1 MSDERRR
8 RASLDAS
15 FWVVYFAALAI
26 AALFVYMP
34 NQKTIAREEQKAK
47 MLEET
52 LQKNIV
58 TLDQMKENER
68 RLKRNDR
75 YLWEQAAIDVLGWL
89 RKGEFLFAP
98 PAGTTERA
106 KE

>member
-1 MSDERRR
+1 MNAAGVLRSM
-8 RASLDAS
+8 RASGSWL
-15 FWVVYFAALAI
+15 
-26 AALFVYMP
+26 
-34 NQKTIAREEQKAK
+34 EQ
-47 MLEET
+47 
-52 LQKNIV
+52 I
-58 TLDQMKENER
+58 KENER
-68 RLKRNDR
+68 RLKHNDR